1 MHLLSRLK
9 VTCFLAIITFLAG
22 IDNALADPAIW
33 KINGKSNTV
42 YLFGSIHVAN
52 KSMYPLGDKVD
63 AAFKQSEVLVVEVD
77 EAQVDQVKLQEI
89 MMAKGFYGGSETIK
103 DHVSEDTLKL
113 LQQLLADTG
122 VPYITVARMRPGIIA
137 LTLTV
142 AKIVKMGYSPELGID
157 RYFMQQARGQKEVLQ
172 LESMEEQLDLLL
184 SFSDDDLM
192 LKHTLISLDKL
203 PKMISDLINSW
214 KNGDEK
220 LLEKIMLTDQKNE
233 YPEFNGLL
241 KRLIEDRNVTMTVKI
256 QNMLNESKDYF
267 VVVGAG
273 HLVGEKGIVA
283 QLKRNGFSVQ
293 RH

>member
-1 MHLLSRLK
+1 MLLLSRIK
-9 VTCFLAIITFLAG
+9 VTCFVATITFLAG

-52 KSMYPLGDKVD
+52 KDMYPLGEKVD
-63 AAFKQSEVLVVEVD
+63 EAFKQSEVLVVEVD

-89 MMAKGFYGGSETIK
+89 MMTKGFYGGSETIK

-157 RYFMQQARGQKEVLQ
+157 RYFMQQARGRKEVLQ
-172 LESMEEQLDLLL
+172 LESMEEQMDLLL

-203 PKMISDLINSW
+203 PKMIFDLINSW

-273 HLVGEKGIVA
+273 HLVGEKGIVS

>member
-1 MHLLSRLK
+1 MLLLSRLK
-9 VTCFLAIITFLAG
+9 VTCFVVTITFLAS

-52 KSMYPLGDKVD
+52 KSMYPLGDKVN
-63 AAFKQSEVLVVEVD
+63 AAFQQSEVLVVEVD

-89 MMAKGFYGGSETIK
+89 MMAKGFYEGSETIK
-103 DHVSEDTLKL
+103 DHVSEETLKL
-113 LQQLLADTG
+113 LQQLLTDTG

-157 RYFMQQARGQKEVLQ
+157 RYFMQQARGRKKVLQ
-172 LESMEEQLDLLL
+172 LESMEEQMDLLL

-203 PKMISDLINSW
+203 PKMIFDLINSW

>member
-1 MHLLSRLK
+1 MLLLSRIK
-9 VTCFLAIITFLAG
+9 VTCFVATITFLAG

-52 KSMYPLGDKVD
+52 KDMYPLGEKVD
-63 AAFKQSEVLVVEVD
+63 EAFKQSEVLVVEVD

-89 MMAKGFYGGSETIK
+89 MMAKGFYEGSETIK
-103 DHVSEDTLKL
+103 DHVSEETLKL
-113 LQQLLADTG
+113 LQQLLTDTG

-157 RYFMQQARGQKEVLQ
+157 RYFMQQARGRKKVLQ
-172 LESMEEQLDLLL
+172 LESMEEQMDLLL

-203 PKMISDLINSW
+203 PKMIFDLINSW